1 MNKSSKK
8 FPKISGIGPFFE
20 LDGRHQRAVIAMI
33 EEDLTDEELGKIVDR
48 TARTVRNWKNDDLII
63 AAKEQYIKIT
73 AKRKYVPDAMKR
85 LYYLMINAK
94 SEMVQLQSAITIL
107 KISGMMSDNST
118 PELDKA
124 KVRKANAEAD
134 IAEYKAK
141 ALSEAGASGVELV
154 NKYLDK
160 LDATANEEV
169 GGNNES

>member
-1 MNKSSKK
+1 MKKSSKK

-20 LDGRHQRAVIAMI
+20 LDGRRQRAVIAMI

-85 LYYLMINAK
+85 LYYMINAK

-107 KISGMMSDNST
+107 KMSGMMSDNST

-134 IAEYKAK
+134 IARWRADELTGKNKADD
-141 ALSEAGASGVELV
+141 STVLV
-154 NKYLDK
+154 DDIG
-160 LDATANEEV
+160 DAEDE
-169 GGNNES
+169 

>member
-1 MNKSSKK
+1 MNKGSKK

-20 LDGRHQRAVIAMI
+20 LDGRRQRAVIAMI

-134 IAEYKAK
+134 IARWRAD
-141 ALSEAGASGVELV
+141 ELTGK
-154 NKYLDK
+154 NKSDDSTVLVD
-160 LDATANEEV
+160 DIGDIEDE
-169 GGNNES
+169 

>member
-1 MNKSSKK
+1 MKKGSKK

-20 LDGRHQRAVIAMI
+20 LDGRRQRAVMAMI

-73 AKRKYVPDAMKR
+73 AKRKYVPDAMKH
-85 LYYLMINAK
+85 LYYLMINAN

-107 KISGMMSDNST
+107 KMSGMMSDNST

-134 IAEYKAK
+134 IARWKADELTGKNK
-141 ALSEAGASGVELV
+141 ADDSTVLV
-154 NKYLDK
+154 D
-160 LDATANEEV
+160 DIGDTEDE
-169 GGNNES
+169 

>member
-1 MNKSSKK
+1 MNKGSKK

-20 LDGRHQRAVIAMI
+20 LDGRRQRAVIAMI

-134 IAEYKAK
+134 IARWRADELTGKNK
-141 ALSEAGASGVELV
+141 SDDSTVLVDDIGDVE
-154 NKYLDK
+154 D
-160 LDATANEEV
+160 E
-169 GGNNES
+169 